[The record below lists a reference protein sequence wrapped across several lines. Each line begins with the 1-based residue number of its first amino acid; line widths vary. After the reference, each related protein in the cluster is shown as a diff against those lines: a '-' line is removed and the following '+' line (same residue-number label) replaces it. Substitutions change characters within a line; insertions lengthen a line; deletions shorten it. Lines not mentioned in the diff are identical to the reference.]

1 MGGRGSFPYPH
12 TRERFKKPLGFSP
25 SNDNSSPFYRKSE
38 SKYCNEWG
46 LAVNTNKT
54 KFMVAKSNRQLVSK
68 LTYNNMIIEQV
79 TSFKYLGIEFSYDGD
94 NLITKSDLYKRGL
107 KAYFKLMRSLNP
119 APTPSVS
126 LHLFDHLLKPILLYG
141 CEIWSPIDLK
151 YKITTRSHLTEKD
164 TFVKK
169 LREKFPYITKYFDKI
184 DLIEKLHLKFCKS
197 TLGVNSKATNLAVYS
212 ELGRYPLL
220 VDRIT
225 ACMKYLHYVETETE
239 NKLLKSIY
247 KCLATEQKLK
257 ENCKLLN
264 MEKQMSNFIR
274 TRPLA
279 SQNAPRFFKQ
289 MKQCLMSSF
298 DVYWHQMLNNDISI
312 TCKTGGNKLRTYR
325 TFKNRI
331 IYENY
336 LNLKDIEKRKQIA
349 RMRISAHKLRIETQR
364 FNNRHIYIPPELRT
378 CINCIDNKTEDEYHF
393 LVECSQ
399 YQSLRNELFNKC
411 SNLNKHFNSYGN
423 CEKIIWI
430 MTSENMEQLG
440 NLGTFIVKA
449 LNVRRK

>member
-1 MGGRGSFPYPH
+1 
-12 TRERFKKPLGFSP
+12 
-25 SNDNSSPFYRKSE
+25 
-38 SKYCNEWG
+38 
-46 LAVNTNKT
+46 
-54 KFMVAKSNRQLVSK
+54 
-68 LTYNNMIIEQV
+68 MIIEQV

-225 ACMKYLHYVETETE
+225 ACMKYIHYVETETE
-239 NKLLKSIY
+239 NKLLKSKTGYINWQFY
-247 KCLATEQKLK
+247 ECMMYPYVIKITLAT
-257 ENCKLLN
+257 
-264 MEKQMSNFIR
+264 
-274 TRPLA
+274 
-279 SQNAPRFFKQ
+279 
-289 MKQCLMSSF
+289 
-298 DVYWHQMLNNDISI
+298 
-312 TCKTGGNKLRTYR
+312 
-325 TFKNRI
+325 
-331 IYENY
+331 
-336 LNLKDIEKRKQIA
+336 
-349 RMRISAHKLRIETQR
+349 
-364 FNNRHIYIPPELRT
+364 
-378 CINCIDNKTEDEYHF
+378 
-393 LVECSQ
+393 
-399 YQSLRNELFNKC
+399 
-411 SNLNKHFNSYGN
+411 
-423 CEKIIWI
+423 
-430 MTSENMEQLG
+430 
-440 NLGTFIVKA
+440 
-449 LNVRRK
+449 